1 MKPLSNAA
9 LSVKSSA
16 LKPHKERGRQSS
28 SDLVVRARSVW
39 ESVVDNDSEDLLWV
53 GVCCRY
59 HYLVA
64 QSVDQFLD
72 QLQNLSLPTKRASSQ
87 TDHTRSYFSSL
98 TNFSCKLTPYKAP
111 GGKSTAIQ
119 DRKKY

>member
-39 ESVVDNDSEDLLWV
+39 ENVVDNDSEDLLWV

-64 QSVDQFLD
+64 QSVDHFWT
-72 QLQNLSLPTKRASSQ
+72 SFKIFHCRPKGHRVKRITRGPTSQ
-87 TDHTRSYFSSL
+87 ALL
-98 TNFSCKLTPYKAP
+98 TLVVN
-111 GGKSTAIQ
+111 
-119 DRKKY
+119 